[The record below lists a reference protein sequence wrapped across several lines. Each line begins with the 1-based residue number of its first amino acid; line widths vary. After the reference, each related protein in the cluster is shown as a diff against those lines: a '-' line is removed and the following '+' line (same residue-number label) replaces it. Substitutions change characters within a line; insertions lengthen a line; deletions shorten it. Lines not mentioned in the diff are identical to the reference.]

1 VSPPVVFLS
10 PVLPA
15 ETGNGLAMRAG
26 LTLRALSLSFTV
38 HLIVVPLFG
47 PTTSIPDFVR
57 RHAASLAVELP
68 MTDPLD
74 ATSAPNDPARQAA
87 RQIAWPTP
95 LLCRFA
101 EADLLRRLAARIA
114 DAAPAL
120 IHVMRLYMA
129 PYAGPALTASGTP
142 AVLDL
147 DDDEV
152 QTRERLAALHRR
164 QGDAFAAYLETREAE
179 RFRALEALW
188 APRFARL
195 LVASEADR
203 HRLAARLAGDRLA
216 LYPNAVRVPHSSP
229 PPTSRTLL
237 FVGSLGYPPNEDAA
251 LTLIEQILPRLRS
264 VAGEDVTLRI
274 VGARMGERLRKAA
287 VTPGV
292 ELAGPVDNISDEY
305 ARACLVPI
313 PLRAGGGTR
322 IKLLEALAHNRA
334 VVATTIAAEGLT
346 LEHDR
351 HLLIADEPDEFADA
365 CLSLLRDPARAN
377 RLAVAGRDHVRQH
390 YELRCIAANLAE
402 GHTMLY
408 DRLTGTTDA

>member
-1 VSPPVVFLS
+1 MSPPVVFLS

-26 LTLRALSLSFTV
+26 VTLRGLSLRFSV

-47 PTTSIPDFVR
+47 RTATIPDFVR
-57 RHAASLAVELP
+57 RHTASLTIEP
-68 MTDPLD
+68 PTTDPLN
-74 ATSAPNDPARQAA
+74 ATSAPSDPARQAA
-87 RQIAWPTP
+87 RLIAWPTP

-101 EADLLRRLAARIA
+101 DADLLGRIAARFA

-129 PYAGPALTASGTP
+129 PYAGPALNASGTP

-152 QTRERLAALHRR
+152 QTRERLAELHTGH
-164 QGDAFAAYLETREAE
+164 GDAFGAYLETREVE

-203 HRLAARLAGDRLA
+203 QRLAARLAGDRLA
-216 LYPNAVRVPHSSP
+216 VFPNGVRVPDFLP
-229 PPTSRTLL
+229 PPASRTLL
-237 FVGSLGYPPNEDAA
+237 FVGTLGYFPNEDAA
-251 LTLIEQILPRLRS
+251 LVLIGRILPRLRS
-264 VAGEDVTLRI
+264 VAGEDITLRI
-274 VGARMGERLRKAA
+274 VGAGTGERLRKAA

-292 ELAGPVDNISDEY
+292 ELAGPVDNITDEY

-322 IKLLEALAHNRA
+322 IKLLEALAHGRA
-334 VVATTIAAEGLT
+334 VVATTIAAEGLS

-351 HLLIADEPDEFADA
+351 HLMIADEPDAFADA
-365 CLSLLRDPARAN
+365 CLSLLRDLARAD
-377 RLAVAGRDHVRQH
+377 RLAMAGRDHVRQH
-390 YELRCIAANLAE
+390 YELHRVAANLAE
-402 GHTMLY
+402 GHVMLY